1 MEVIELHFSNNKD
14 KINEYVKNKRN
25 NKNNKDKYIEYCIK
39 CYKTYKWINYPITD
53 NVEKDI
59 DEDTGVNIFQNW
71 LIKEKHWHYN
81 WNLHMFHCVDCYVRL
96 LEDKIKELENDR
108 LECVIS

>member
-14 KINEYVKNKRN
+14 KINNYVKNKRN

-39 CYKTYKWINYPITD
+39 CYKTYKWINYLTTD
-53 NVEKDI
+53 NEDT
-59 DEDTGVNIFQNW
+59 DEDKNINIFKNW
-71 LIKEKHWHYN
+71 LIKEKHWYYD
-81 WNLHMFHCVDCYVRL
+81 WNSHMFHCVDCYVRL

-108 LECVIS
+108 LECVIL